1 MIALW
6 FAVSGSG
13 SNHRENHLEPLERLE
28 RVRLTG
34 GHENHLAAL
43 QAMRLASDADFRL
56 AVEHLHERVEWSCV
70 FAQSLAFVEGEERHT
85 AGGPLDDLAAHD
97 RAVLVVDEFRG
108 LGHLVAGWFFRFGWG
123 FWFHNSSLSIGSL
136 VGGCAG
142 SQSDQSMNSVVVARE
157 SNTPEPSCCHRVVHF
172 RKSLQHLGAIPRSAD
187 T

>member
-1 MIALW
+1 MRIISPPCTRCGWPALLISASPSTTCTNASNG
-6 FAVSGSG
+6 AV
-13 SNHRENHLEPLERLE
+13 
-28 RVRLTG
+28 
-34 GHENHLAAL
+34 
-43 QAMRLASDADFRL
+43 
-56 AVEHLHERVEWSCV
+56 C
-70 FAQSLAFVEGEERHT
+70 FAQSLAFVEGEERHA

-108 LGHLVAGWFFRFGWG
+108 LGHLVAGQSFRFGWG
-123 FWFHNSSLSIGSL
+123 FWFHNSSLSIASL